1 MERTTA
7 DPRMSFA
14 ILGPLEARR
23 DGEPVEIAGRRLRTL
38 LGLLLLDAGRTVP
51 VDRLIAGIWDER
63 APSGVG
69 NALQALVSRLR
80 AAVGNDGAV
89 VVAARSGCRQ
99 AVGPDQV
106 HALRPTAL
114 ADRGQAAVAA
124 GVPGAA
130 AGPLREALARWRGPA
145 LAGLPGDLVAS
156 GAARLESRRL
166 AVTEDRIEA
175 ELLLGRLAGLAD
187 ELTGLLA
194 AHPLRERLHE
204 LRMRVLY
211 QSGRRVDGPPAYGH
225 DRRTFR
231 GEPGR

>member
-80 AAVGNDGAV
+80 AALGKNRAL
-89 VVAARSGCRQ
+89 VVAGPSGYRL
-99 AVGPDQV
+99 AVGPGPE
-106 HALRPTAL
+106 AGLRFSAL
-114 ADRGQAAVAA
+114 AC
-124 GVPGAA
+124 
-130 AGPLREALARWRGPA
+130 RGPA
-145 LAGLPGDLVAS
+145 VHAS
-156 GAARLESRRL
+156 
-166 AVTEDRIEA
+166 V
-175 ELLLGRLAGLAD
+175 
-187 ELTGLLA
+187 
-194 AHPLRERLHE
+194 ERC
-204 LRMRVLY
+204 
-211 QSGRRVDGPPAYGH
+211 Q
-225 DRRTFR
+225 
-231 GEPGR
+231 